1 MFAVFV
7 AMLPFATGA
16 AHAAQSGRWTLYVG
30 PGDSLAASLARD
42 IASQVAS
49 ATGQRISV
57 NLTDGSV
64 DTLGKLRDG
73 NGFRLGI
80 VNEDVAA
87 AYGSAAERGFGEAA
101 VLIAPLR
108 AVATLNKLSF
118 HFLVRADSRYRGL
131 EDMRGARI
139 NLGPIEGNTAVS
151 VMNYY
156 QRLFGEPI
164 ANDRASFLEHEDAL
178 VRLVTDRSIDV
189 VAIVGEQPL
198 KVIAD
203 MKADARRFVRL
214 VGVAQPLATDPML
227 VRAYPAEPLSARHYR
242 NLIDDNVGSVAVR
255 AVLAAYE
262 TRRGEGELELA
273 TFARALCERFPRLV
287 REGGVGW
294 RDVTLVQPEPAL
306 GWHYASPLVRGE
318 IRRCSTGAPVN
329 VPVPACTAVER
340 AMRVCD

>member
-1 MFAVFV
+1 MVVTVTIALV
-7 AMLPFATGA
+7 AWPVQ
-16 AHAAQSGRWTLYVG
+16 AAQSGRWTLYVG
-30 PGDSLAASLARD
+30 PGDSVAASLARD
-42 IASQVAS
+42 IASQVGT
-49 ATGQRISV
+49 ATGQRIAV
-57 NLTDGSV
+57 RPTDGSV
-64 DTLGKLRDG
+64 DTLARLRDG
-73 NGFRLGI
+73 DGFRLGI

-87 AYGSAAERGFGEAA
+87 AYAAAAERGFGEAA

-118 HFLVRADSRYRGL
+118 HFLARADAPYRGL

-139 NLGPIEGNTAVS
+139 NLGPVEGNTAVS

-156 QRLFGEPI
+156 RRLFGEPI
-164 ANDRASFLEHEDAL
+164 ANDRASFYSHEDAL

-198 KVIAD
+198 KVLAD

-214 VGVAQPLATDPML
+214 VGVARPPASDPLL
-227 VRAYPAEPLSARHYR
+227 VRAYPAERLSAGHYR
-242 NLIDDNVGSVAVR
+242 NLIDEDVGTVAVR
-255 AVLAAYE
+255 SVLAAYE
-262 TRRGEGELELA
+262 TRRGEGELDLA
-273 TFARALCERFPRLV
+273 TFARGLCERFPRLV
-287 REGGVGW
+287 RDGHWAW
-294 RDVTLVQPEPAL
+294 RDVTLVQPEPAM